1 MHELSTNYL
10 DLKCMKA
17 GSVLFNVGLTLY
29 SVSLRTRQERVG
41 EEEEEYLEEKV
52 VGGVVGGGSP
62 PVGRHQPGDFK
73 VESQFP
79 NRSHSSLLNIL
90 PLKKVWKSWNNR
102 CTVQQF
108 WQLLTLFLMLT
119 LLILLTSWH
128 CWHYLNDKSLSIF
141 SPRLWV
147 NFDFSCW
154 MRKMISC
161 EAETQIGLHFESSPQ
176 CTFEPAPPLLFNQ
189 FSLRRFKF
197 Q

>member
-1 MHELSTNYL
+1 
-10 DLKCMKA
+10 MKA

-90 PLKKVWKSWNNR
+90 PLKKD
-102 CTVQQF
+102 TIDA
-108 WQLLTLFLMLT
+108 LF
-119 LLILLTSWH
+119 
-128 CWHYLNDKSLSIF
+128 N
-141 SPRLWV
+141 
-147 NFDFSCW
+147 NFDSC
-154 MRKMISC
+154 
-161 EAETQIGLHFESSPQ
+161 
-176 CTFEPAPPLLFNQ
+176 
-189 FSLRRFKF
+189 
-197 Q
+197 

>member
-90 PLKKVWKSWNNR
+90 PLKKD
-102 CTVQQF
+102 TIDA
-108 WQLLTLFLMLT
+108 LF
-119 LLILLTSWH
+119 
-128 CWHYLNDKSLSIF
+128 N
-141 SPRLWV
+141 
-147 NFDFSCW
+147 NFDSC
-154 MRKMISC
+154 
-161 EAETQIGLHFESSPQ
+161 
-176 CTFEPAPPLLFNQ
+176 
-189 FSLRRFKF
+189 
-197 Q
+197 